1 MSHSFFL
8 VQKTAQ
14 TNTLNNWEKKNFY
27 LTSFQI
33 AVHFFS
39 NITSMITHK

>member
-1 MSHSFFL
+1 MSHSFLL

-27 LTSFQI
+27 LTSFQT
-33 AVHFFS
+33 AVHIFFQ
-39 NITSMITHK
+39 ILLQW